1 MFFSQFEQLCQ
12 KNNISPTAV
21 VQKLGM
27 SKGTITNWKNGV
39 IPNGETII
47 RLAEYFNVST
57 DYLLMGKLHS
67 SDLCLEEI
75 ELLQRFRT
83 LPDLGKE
90 KVKSYMD
97 GYIACAETEFPIIQR
112 NV

>member
-12 KNNISPTAV
+12 KNNTSPTAV
-21 VQKLGM
+21 VQKMGM
-27 SKGTITNWKNGV
+27 SKGAITNWKNGV

-57 DYLLMGKLHS
+57 DYLLMDKLQS

-90 KVKSYMD
+90 KVKSYID
-97 GYIACAETEFPIIQR
+97 GYIACIEVE
-112 NV
+112 NY